1 MAIFFIF
8 WFRLLGVIA
17 VLALGIYTLVMLS
30 IFKLVPVVLTATGI
44 AGFIISIGMAV
55 DANVLIFERIK
66 EELREDK
73 EDLATSIRNGFK
85 RAWLS
90 VRDSNIST
98 IITSIILYSFGTTLI
113 KSFALVLLIGV
124 VTSLISAVLVSRL
137 FLYSL
142 NFKRRSKLT
151 EFMFGSGFTNAKQVI
166 K

>member
-1 MAIFFIF
+1 
-8 WFRLLGVIA
+8 
-17 VLALGIYTLVMLS
+17 MLS

-44 AGFIISIGMAV
+44 AGFIISVGMAV

-66 EELREDK
+66 EELRGGKD
-73 EDLATSIRNGFK
+73 DLATSIRNGFK

-90 VRDSNIST
+90 VRDSNLST

-124 VTSLISAVLVSRL
+124 VTSLVSAVLVSRL

-142 NFKRRSKLT
+142 NFKRRRKFT

-166 K
+166 D